1 MVTSK
6 DNTMG
11 RFSVEVELSNY
22 DDLVRARAGDISPEE
37 VRRLRIRGVVDS
49 GATRLVLPR
58 KAVDALGVLKS
69 GDVGV
74 RYADG
79 RLSQRELAGGVQLEW
94 EGRKSVF
101 DAVVEPDRDA
111 ALIGAIVLEALDLIV
126 DCTTQTLRP
135 RDPRQIISEV
145 E

>member
-1 MVTSK
+1 MVHSK
-6 DNTMG
+6 DNAMG
-11 RFSVEVELSNY
+11 RFSVEVELANN
-22 DDLVRARAGDISPEE
+22 DDLVRAYSGDIPSDQ

-58 KAVDALGVLKS
+58 KAVDALGLRKS
-69 GDVGV
+69 GEVGV

-79 RLSQRELAGGVQLEW
+79 RESNRDLVGGVQLTW
-94 EGRKSVF
+94 GDRGSVF
-101 DAVVEPDRDA
+101 NAVVEPDRDT
-111 ALIGAIVLEALDLIV
+111 ALIGAIVMEDLDLIV
-126 DCTTQTLRP
+126 DCIAQTLRP